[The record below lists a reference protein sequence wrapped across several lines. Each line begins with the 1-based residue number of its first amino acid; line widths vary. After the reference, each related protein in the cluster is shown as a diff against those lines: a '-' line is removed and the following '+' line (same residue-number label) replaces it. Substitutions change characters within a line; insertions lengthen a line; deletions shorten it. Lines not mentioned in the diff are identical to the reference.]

1 MRRSNISGVVMKN
14 LGHLRKCGFTLLL
27 VSALYGCGG
36 GYGSPGGGNPPPPTP
51 SIVVVAG
58 TGAMGYTGDG
68 GPATSAALDAPYGVW
83 VDLNNNDVF
92 IADTGN
98 SVIRK
103 VDSTGKITT
112 VAGNGNLGFSGDG
125 GAATSATLDKP
136 YRAVLDKFNNLYIAD
151 YYNNVVR
158 KVDKFGTISTVAGTG
173 TQGYNGDGIP
183 ANTAQLSLPGA
194 VAVDSVGNLYI
205 ADTWNNRI
213 RKVDVST
220 GMISSIAGTGFAG
233 VLGDGGPASMAQV
246 NEPEGLAVDA
256 FNNIYIADF
265 GNSKIRMVSS
275 LSGNIDT
282 FAGTGS
288 NSFSGDG
295 GPATSATLNQ
305 PTGVA
310 VDEHGNVYIA
320 DNQNS
325 RVRKVT
331 TAGTIS
337 TIISPTMTGIITPF
351 FPEDVAVD
359 SAGDVFVADFNNMRV
374 LALK

>member
-1 MRRSNISGVVMKN
+1 MKN
-14 LGHLRKCGFTLLL
+14 LGLLRNCGFGFLL
-27 VSALYGCGG
+27 VLALYGCGG
-36 GYGSPGGGNPPPPTP
+36 GYSSPGGGNPPPPPAP

-58 TGAMGYTGDG
+58 TGASGYTGDG
-68 GPATSAALDAPYGVW
+68 GSAQSATLNSPYGVW
-83 VDLNNNDVF
+83 VDVNNNNIF

-125 GAATSATLDKP
+125 GPATSATLDKP

-151 YYNNVVR
+151 YYNNVIR
-158 KVDKFGTISTVAGTG
+158 KVDKFGNISTVAGTG

-220 GMISSIAGTGFAG
+220 GMITTVAGTGFAG
-233 VLGDGGPASMAQV
+233 VLGDGGPANMAQV
-246 NEPEGLAVDA
+246 NEPEGVAVDS

-275 LSGNIDT
+275 LSGNIET
-282 FAGTGS
+282 FAGTS
-288 NSFSGDG
+288 SFSFSGDG
-295 GPATSATLNQ
+295 GPATSAALNQ

-320 DNQNS
+320 DNQNN

-331 TAGTIS
+331 ATGTIS
-337 TIISPTMTGIITPF
+337 TVISPTMAGIIMPF

-359 SAGDVFVADFNNMRV
+359 SAGHVFVADFNNMRV

>member
-1 MRRSNISGVVMKN
+1 MKN
-14 LGHLRKCGFTLLL
+14 SGLLRKCSFSLLL
-27 VSALYGCGG
+27 APVLYGCGG
-36 GYGSPGGGNPPPPTP
+36 AYGGGGGNPPPPPTP

-68 GPATSAALDAPYGVW
+68 GPATAAALDAPYGVW
-83 VDLNNNDVF
+83 VDVNNNDIF

-103 VDSTGKITT
+103 VDSTGKIAK
-112 VAGNGNLGFSGDG
+112 VAGNGNFGFSGDG
-125 GAATSATLDKP
+125 GAATAATLDKP

-151 YYNNVVR
+151 YFNNVIR

-183 ANTAQLSLPGA
+183 ANTAQLSLPSA
-194 VAVDSVGNLYI
+194 VAVDSTGNLYI
-205 ADTWNNRI
+205 ADTFSNRI
-213 RKVDVST
+213 RKVDIST
-220 GMISSIAGTGFAG
+220 GMISTIAGTGFAG
-233 VLGDGGPASMAQV
+233 VLGDGGPANMAQL
-246 NEPEGLAVDA
+246 NQPEGVAVDS

-275 LSGNIDT
+275 LSGNINT

-288 NSFSGDG
+288 FAFSGDG
-295 GPATSATLNQ
+295 GPATAAALNQ

-310 VDEHGNVYIA
+310 VDGQGNVYIA
-320 DNQNS
+320 DNQNN

-331 TAGTIS
+331 ATGMIS
-337 TIISPTMTGIITPF
+337 TVISPTTTGILSPF
-351 FPEDVAVD
+351 LPEDVAVD
-359 SAGDVFVADFNNMRV
+359 SAGHVYVADFNNMRV

>member
-1 MRRSNISGVVMKN
+1 MKN

-83 VDLNNNDVF
+83 VDLNNNNIF

-103 VDSTGKITT
+103 VDSTGKIAT

-194 VAVDSVGNLYI
+194 VAVVSGGNLYI

-233 VLGDGGPASMAQV
+233 VLGVAAPQAWPRLMSRKAWLWM
-246 NEPEGLAVDA
+246 PSTTS
-256 FNNIYIADF
+256 I
-265 GNSKIRMVSS
+265 S
-275 LSGNIDT
+275 
-282 FAGTGS
+282 
-288 NSFSGDG
+288 
-295 GPATSATLNQ
+295 PTSATQKFEWCLAY
-305 PTGVA
+305 PG
-310 VDEHGNVYIA
+310 
-320 DNQNS
+320 
-325 RVRKVT
+325 
-331 TAGTIS
+331 IS
-337 TIISPTMTGIITPF
+337 TRLPGQALTPSA
-351 FPEDVAVD
+351 ETVAPPHLP
-359 SAGDVFVADFNNMRV
+359 R
-374 LALK
+374 